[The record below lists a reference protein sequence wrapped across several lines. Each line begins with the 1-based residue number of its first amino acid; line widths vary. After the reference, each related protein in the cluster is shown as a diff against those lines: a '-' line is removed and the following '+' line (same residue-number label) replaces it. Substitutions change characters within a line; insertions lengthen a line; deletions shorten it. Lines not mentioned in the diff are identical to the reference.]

1 MQTVKRKKRRKK
13 IVVFSGIVVVL
24 AALGALAIFRRRE
37 PVITIQTEKVVR
49 RNVTEVVRANGTI
62 QPVTQVKISPEVSGE
77 IIALPVKE
85 GQYVKK
91 GDLIFKIKPD
101 AYLAAVNQSEA
112 SYQVALAGKT
122 TAAANLVKAEA
133 EFKRERDLYQ
143 TKLVSDSDFDTA
155 QAAYDVA
162 MAQLASATDQVAMA
176 KASLAS
182 AQDSLDK
189 TTVVA
194 PISGTVSQLN
204 VEKGERVVGT
214 AMMAGSDVMT
224 IADLT
229 RMEARVDVGE
239 MDVVLMKPGQHAR
252 LEVDAFKDRK
262 FDGTVTQI
270 AYSAEGAGTA
280 SSASQ
285 EAIKFQVRIRIQQK
299 EPFRPG
305 MSVTAAIE
313 TRMRTNVLTVPIA
326 SVTTRLPKEKP
337 VRSLRNAEP
346 KAGQNAPAQ
355 GAELDPPATNC
366 ASGATNGAPATNAAS
381 GTTVAQ
387 TNDQKSKEPPK
398 PIDVVFVLDGDHV
411 RMVPVKIGI
420 CDDNYWEIT
429 DGLNGGEQVVSGG
442 YRAISRDLE
451 DGSKVRIGHI
461 GPEPGQ
467 QKGGAS

>member
-1 MQTVKRKKRRKK
+1 METAKGKKRRKK
-13 IVVFSGIVVVL
+13 IIVFSGIVVVL
-24 AALGALAIFRRRE
+24 AALGALAIFRKRD

-85 GQYVKK
+85 GQYVQK

-101 AYLAAVNQSEA
+101 AYQAAVNQSKA
-112 SYQVALAGKT
+112 SYQVALAGKE
-122 TAAANLVKAEA
+122 TAGANLVKAEA
-133 EFKRERDLYQ
+133 EFKRERDLYKN
-143 TKLVSDSDFDTA
+143 KLVSDSDFDTA

-162 MAQLASATDQVAMA
+162 KAQLSSASDQVEMAQ
-176 KASLAS
+176 ASLAS

-204 VEKGERVVGT
+204 VERGERVVGT

-239 MDVVLMKPGQHAR
+239 MDVVLIKPGQHVK

-262 FDGTVTQI
+262 FDGTVTNI

-280 SSASQ
+280 ASSSQ
-285 EAIKFQVRIRIQQK
+285 EAIKFQVRILIQQK
-299 EPFRPG
+299 EAFRPG

-326 SVTTRLPKEKP
+326 SVTTRLPVQKP
-337 VRSLRNAEP
+337 VKTLKNAEV
-346 KAGQNAPAQ
+346 KTGQNPQ
-355 GAELDPPATNC
+355 VQTTELDPPGTNGTTCATN
-366 ASGATNGAPATNAAS
+366 SAPATNASS
-381 GTTVAQ
+381 GTSLAD
-387 TNDQKSKEPPK
+387 NDNKKAKEPPK

-411 RMVPVKIGI
+411 KMVPVKIGI
-420 CDDNYWEIT
+420 CNDDYWEIT
-429 DGLNGGEQVVSGG
+429 DGLKGGEQVVSGG
-442 YRAISRDLE
+442 YRAISRELQ

-461 GPEPGQ
+461 GPEPDQ